1 MTGFPRAHDGRR
13 PDWAAVVIALM
24 LAGLG
29 ALLIWEAGRLPD
41 RAGYA
46 GVGPDGMPRVVGW
59 GLVILAVWT
68 AIAAFRGGFD
78 PRPRQSPGPV
88 IWILAGLGGQLV
100 LLSVAGFTIAS
111 AVLFACTAAAFGK
124 RNFAVSLPAGL
135 IMAFA
140 VYVLFDRVLGLNL
153 PSGPI
158 ETLILGG

>member
-1 MTGFPRAHDGRR
+1 MTGFPRETDGRR
-13 PDWAAVVIALM
+13 PDWAAVVIALI
-24 LAGLG
+24 LGALG

-46 GVGPDGMPRVVGW
+46 GVGPDGMPRLVGW
-59 GLVILAVWT
+59 GLVILGFWT
-68 AIAAFRGGFD
+68 GISAFRGGFD
-78 PRPRQSPGPV
+78 PRPRQHPV
-88 IWILAGLGGQLV
+88 PVLWILGGLGGQLV
-100 LLSVAGFTIAS
+100 LLGVAGFTIAS

-135 IMAFA
+135 IMAFG
-140 VYVLFDRVLGLNL
+140 VYALFDRVLGLNL